1 MDVSTLSSPLV
12 VSTLWLLLAGILVVV
27 WLVIRERPV
36 PRRFGGALWCVVAA
50 VVVEAVMPWLSGRP
64 AGIAFVL
71 SVAAL
76 SFAIV
81 RGIAVTADLIV
92 RRQRVHVSTI
102 FRDLATLLVYAVVVL
117 AVLHSVDVDVTALL
131 TTSAII
137 TAVVGLALQETLGN
151 VFSGLSLQLQKP
163 FEPGDWIRFGHHLGR
178 VQGIG
183 WRSTTLVT
191 RSLEQLD
198 VPNGMLAKEV
208 VTNYRGAAIG
218 DELFVGVSY
227 KTPPNVAKAAM
238 LSVLREVPDVVAM
251 PPPVIECEE
260 YGDSSI
266 KYRVR
271 FWMLDYGR
279 QEQVRDQ
286 IMTAIWYALRRADI
300 AIPFPIRDVYVH
312 HAGDG
317 SADGDA
323 VERQRM
329 SALRQVDFLAELE
342 EAELEVLRS
351 NLSEAVFGHG
361 EVICREGDAGDA
373 FFVLRRGQVEVT
385 ARGVGG
391 HETHVADLAAPAF
404 FGEMA
409 LLTGEPR
416 AATVRAKG
424 DAELLIVERCGFEEL
439 FKTRPTVAE
448 AVSRT
453 LATRQSELRE
463 RREQSVVTESTE
475 SRSRRLLAKMQAIFR
490 F

>member
-1 MDVSTLSSPLV
+1 
-12 VSTLWLLLAGILVVV
+12 
-27 WLVIRERPV
+27 
-36 PRRFGGALWCVVAA
+36 
-50 VVVEAVMPWLSGRP
+50 MPWLSGRP

-71 SVAAL
+71 SIAAL
-76 SFAIV
+76 SFAVV

-92 RRQRVHVSTI
+92 RRRRVHVSTI

-137 TAVVGLALQETLGN
+137 TAVIGLALQETLGN

-163 FEPGDWIRFGHHLGR
+163 FEPGDWIRFGNHLGR

-183 WRSTTLVT
+183 WRSTTLIT
-191 RSLEQLD
+191 RDLAHLD
-198 VPNGMLAKEV
+198 VPNGVLAKDV
-208 VTNYRGAAIG
+208 VTNYRGTAIG
-218 DELFVGVSY
+218 DELFVGISY
-227 KTPPNVAKAAM
+227 KTPPNVAKDAM
-238 LSVLREVPDVVAM
+238 LGVLREVPDVVSM

-260 YGDSSI
+260 YGDSAI

-279 QEQVRDQ
+279 QEHVRDQ
-286 IMTAIWYALRRADI
+286 VMTAIWYALRRADI
-300 AIPFPIRDVYVH
+300 EIPFPIRDVYVH
-312 HAGDG
+312 TGGA
-317 SADGDA
+317 A
-323 VERQRM
+323 VSDTGIAERQRVN
-329 SALRQVDFLAELE
+329 ALRQVDFLAELE

-351 NLSEAVFGHG
+351 NLAEAVFGDG
-361 EVICREGDAGDA
+361 EIICREGDPGDA
-373 FFVLRRGQVEVT
+373 FFVLRHGHVEVT
-385 ARGVGG
+385 ARGFDG
-391 HETHVADLAAPAF
+391 HEAHVADLASPAF

-424 DAELLIVERCGFEEL
+424 DAELLIVDRCGFEEL

-448 AVSRT
+448 AVSRI

-463 RREQSVVTESTE
+463 RREQSVVAESTE

>member
-12 VSTLWLLLAGILVVV
+12 VSTLWLLLAGFLVLV
-27 WLVIRERPV
+27 WLVLRERPL

-50 VVVEAVMPWLSGRP
+50 VVAEAVMPWLSGRP

-71 SVAAL
+71 TIAAL

-92 RRQRVHVSTI
+92 RRRRVHVSTI
-102 FRDLATLLVYAVVVL
+102 FRDLATVLVYVVVVL

-131 TTSAII
+131 TTSAIL

-163 FEPGDWIRFGHHLGR
+163 FEPGDWIRFQGHLGR
-178 VQGIG
+178 VLGIG
-183 WRSTTLVT
+183 WRSTTLIT
-191 RSLEQLD
+191 RDLAHLD
-198 VPNGMLAKEV
+198 VPNGVLAREV
-208 VTNYRGAAIG
+208 VANYRGTAVG
-218 DELFVGVSY
+218 DELFLGVSY
-227 KTPPNVAKAAM
+227 KTPPNVAKQAM
-238 LSVLREVPDVVAM
+238 LSVLHEVPDVVPM
-251 PPPVIECEE
+251 PPAVIELEE

-286 IMTAIWYALRRADI
+286 IMTAIWYALRRAEI
-300 AIPFPIRDVYVH
+300 QIPFPIRDVFVH
-312 HAGDG
+312 TDSDAH
-317 SADGDA
+317 ADGGA
-323 VERQRM
+323 VERQRL
-329 SALRQVDFLAELE
+329 SALRQVDFLAELAD
-342 EAELEVLRS
+342 AELEVLRS
-351 NLSEAVFGHG
+351 NLAEAVFGHG
-361 EVICREGDAGDA
+361 EIICREGDPGDT
-373 FFVLRRGQVEVT
+373 FFVLRRGHVEVT

-391 HETHVADLAAPAF
+391 YETHVADLAAPAF

-416 AATVRAKG
+416 SATVRAKG
-424 DAELLIVERCGFEEL
+424 DTELLILERAGFEEL
-439 FKTRPTVAE
+439 FKTRPSVAA
-448 AVSRT
+448 AVSRV
-453 LATRQSELRE
+453 LAMRQSELRE
-463 RREQSVVTESTE
+463 RREQSVVPESTE